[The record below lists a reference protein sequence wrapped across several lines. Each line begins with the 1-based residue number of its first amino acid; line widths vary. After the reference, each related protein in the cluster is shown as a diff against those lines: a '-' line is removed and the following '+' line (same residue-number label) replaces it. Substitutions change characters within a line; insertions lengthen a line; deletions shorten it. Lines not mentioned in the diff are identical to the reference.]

1 MFTEMDQINEDKI
14 MINPMRYNHNIEDDD
29 EVIVLRPNQIN
40 YVQEENNS
48 LHLNI
53 VEKLVL
59 LALMLFGRHYL
70 NIHF

>member
-1 MFTEMDQINEDKI
+1 MFTEMDQIHEDKI
-14 MINPMRYNHNIEDDD
+14 MINPTRYNHNLDDDD

-48 LHLNI
+48 LRLNI
-53 VEKLVL
+53 VEKLIL

-70 NIHF
+70 NIRF